1 MEIIPP
7 NAIGR
12 LSSIKGSVQKKK
24 SKVGSFTLEEGSA
37 EENTSSKIQDMSS
50 INPSLFVSLQE
61 ISAHQKE
68 VYRQIERADDLLNG
82 LNRLRIQILEGNIEQ
97 ETLTF
102 LEKKIKDVQQY
113 QLPDSLQEL
122 IQDIEVRVA
131 VELAKQGS

>member
-1 MEIIPP
+1 
-7 NAIGR
+7 
-12 LSSIKGSVQKKK
+12 
-24 SKVGSFTLEEGSA
+24 
-37 EENTSSKIQDMSS
+37 TSSKIQDMSS